1 MDYEEFLEIVS
12 RQTGLDAEAAQRFD
26 VDEFLRRVAER
37 EQVDVEEAERHARAV
52 FWALGGALD
61 AKEVADLL
69 ADLPEE
75 FDPLVAEAQR
85 RHVEVM
91 RSSEFLSRVA
101 SRTGLDAE
109 GAERATAAVLE
120 TLAERVAAGE
130 VRDLIREP
138 PVRLYPPLGRGIAG
152 RSGTATRMGPE
163 ESLRR
168 VAERE
173 GASLDQAREHAAA
186 VFAKLRESITDKEFF
201 DITVPPP
208 PCAWSP
214 AQVRRCGGRHAGT
227 AASGT
232 ARAAGCRRSPW
243 TCETFR
249 NGRGRHCT
257 SRWSPRRG
265 TTSRLR
271 GTAASSR

>member
-12 RQTGLDAEAAQRFD
+12 RQTGLDAEAAQRAIQATLETLARRLSKGESRDLLRQLPAELKPYVYTDKGPEAFD

-61 AKEVADLL
+61 AKEVADLA

-101 SRTGLDAE
+101 RRTGLDAE

-120 TLAERVAAGE
+120 TLAERIAAGE
-130 VRDLIREP
+130 VRDLIREL
-138 PVRLYPPLGRGIAG
+138 PVRLHPPLRRGIAG
-152 RSGTATRMGPE
+152 RSGTATRMGLE
-163 ESLRR
+163 EFLRR

-173 GASLDQAREHAAA
+173 GVSLDQAREHAAA
-186 VFAKLRESITDKEFF
+186 VFATLREAITDKEFF
-201 DITVPPP
+201 DITVQLPDEYW
-208 PCAWSP
+208 ALL
-214 AQVRRCGGRHAGT
+214 
-227 AASGT
+227 
-232 ARAAGCRRSPW
+232 
-243 TCETFR
+243 
-249 NGRGRHCT
+249 
-257 SRWSPRRG
+257 PRP
-265 TTSRLR
+265 
-271 GTAASSR
+271 